1 MLHVYRHLANRVG
14 TNDALSLAHD
24 LSRWHDQMVRHER
37 TIKAL
42 GFSGC
47 DGEDDCPHAQAR
59 ELWRQAQDVFGSEA
73 EALAYL
79 SASAAVPLSAE
90 GV

>member
-1 MLHVYRHLANRVG
+1 MLHVYRHLANLTG

-24 LSRWHDQMVRHER
+24 LNRWHDQMVRHER

-47 DGEDDCPHAQAR
+47 DGEDDCPHARAR
-59 ELWRQAQDVFGSEA
+59 DLWRQAQEVFGPDA
-73 EALAYL
+73 GALAYL
-79 SASAAVPLSAE
+79 SASASVPLPGE
-90 GV
+90 RG